1 MMPLLACGAGIY
13 AGFSFNV
20 FGLMP
25 LSVFLGAA
33 TLLSGQGAFGGD
45 HVLLLSLIAV
55 QAGYMIGLTGRD
67 TFAQLG
73 LQTNPDQPKQF

>member
-13 AGFSFNV
+13 AGLNFNI
-20 FGLMP
+20 FALMP
-25 LSVFLGAA
+25 LSVFFGAA

-45 HVLLLSLIAV
+45 HVLLLSLIAI
-55 QAGYMIGLTGRD
+55 QAGYIIGLTGRD

-73 LQTNPDQPKQF
+73 LPTNPDQPKRL

>member
-1 MMPLLACGAGIY
+1 MMPLLACSAGIY
-13 AGFSFNV
+13 AGFNFNI

-25 LSVFLGAA
+25 LSVIFGAA
-33 TLLSGQGAFGGD
+33 TLLSGQGAGGGD

-67 TFAQLG
+67 TFR
-73 LQTNPDQPKQF
+73 TSR